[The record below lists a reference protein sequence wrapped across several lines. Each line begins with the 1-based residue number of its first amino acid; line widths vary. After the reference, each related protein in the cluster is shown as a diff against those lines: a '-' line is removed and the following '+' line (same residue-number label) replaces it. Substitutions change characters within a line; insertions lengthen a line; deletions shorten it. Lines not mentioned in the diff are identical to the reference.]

1 MNIQRS
7 DSAHRA
13 LITGGTGGLGTAICQ
28 RLVEAGYTVI
38 ANYHPSDEQRAIK
51 WRDDQKQNG
60 YSIELV
66 AADVSDHAACEAMAA
81 ELADSMPLDVLVN
94 NAGIVR
100 DATLTKLEP
109 HHWQAVIDTN
119 LGSMYNV
126 SRQFAPA
133 MIEAGTGRIIN
144 IASVN
149 GQRGQFGQTNYSA
162 AKAGVH
168 GFTMALAQELAAKGI
183 TVNTVSPG
191 FIQTEMVE
199 TIPQEMRDKIIAEIP
214 TRRIGQPQDIANA
227 VAFLASSASSY
238 ITGINLPVNGGVFM
252 H

>member
-1 MNIQRS
+1 MCIR
-7 DSAHRA
+7 DS
-13 LITGGTGGLGTAICQ
+13 
-28 RLVEAGYTVI
+28 
-38 ANYHPSDEQRAIK
+38 
-51 WRDDQKQNG
+51 
-60 YSIELV
+60 
-66 AADVSDHAACEAMAA
+66 
-81 ELADSMPLDVLVN
+81 
-94 NAGIVR
+94 
-100 DATLTKLEP
+100 
-109 HHWQAVIDTN
+109 
-119 LGSMYNV
+119 
-126 SRQFAPA
+126 
-133 MIEAGTGRIIN
+133 IN

-168 GFTMALAQELAAKGI
+168 GFTMALAQELAGKGI

-199 TIPQEMRDKIIAEIP
+199 TIPQEIRDSIIATIP